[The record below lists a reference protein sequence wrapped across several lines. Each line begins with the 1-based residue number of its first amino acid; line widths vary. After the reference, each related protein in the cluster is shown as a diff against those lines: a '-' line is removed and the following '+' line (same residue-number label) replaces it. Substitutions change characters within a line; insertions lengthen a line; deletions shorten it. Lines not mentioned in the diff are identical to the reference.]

1 MPGDEKL
8 IKRTLFIYST
18 ILMIIAIELKN
29 PLVFLIGILIF
40 SGIVYII
47 YRLIYYGRK
56 RNKN

>member
-8 IKRTLFIYST
+8 IKRTLFIYTT
-18 ILMIIAIELKN
+18 ILMIIAIELEN

-47 YRLIYYGRK
+47 YKLIYYGRK

>member
-8 IKRTLFIYST
+8 IKRILFIYST